1 MDTYETIGDQ
11 GGPTHANVK
20 ETNRKSRTHRE
31 ESLTHEDEIAK
42 QTQSEDGYCMPLES
56 SPLDATNKLE
66 GNGVMDAKITEKQE
80 NKDHAYAVVRKD
92 NKGKD
97 PAATVRA
104 STPSSKRVEP
114 AIRPSSDH
122 VENLNRSSSADPPQ
136 DALEGDEKKDY
147 LYAVVDKANTKK
159 RPPQVNIT
167 GTLFVY

>member
-1 MDTYETIGDQ
+1 VDTYETIGDQ
-11 GGPTHANVK
+11 EGPTYANVK
-20 ETNRKSRTHRE
+20 QTSRKSRIHRA

-56 SPLDATNKLE
+56 LPLDATNKLE
-66 GNGVMDAKITEKQE
+66 GHGVEDAKIAEKQE
-80 NKDHAYAVVRKD
+80 NKDFVYAVVHKD

-97 PAATVRA
+97 PEATVRA
-104 STPSSKRVEP
+104 STPSSKCVEP
-114 AIRPSSDH
+114 AIPPSSD
-122 VENLNRSSSADPPQ
+122 VENVNRSSSADPPQ

-159 RPPQVNIT
+159 RQPQVNIT